1 MDTSPTPGT
10 FIVVGAP
17 LSTEDTTLEA
27 ALPTLLAALPAA
39 LAALLAAVPAALAAL
54 LAAVPAAL
62 AALLAA
68 LPAALAA
75 EEPMLDALEAMSLVA
90 SLAWEQLT
98 TNAVAMAMPLAAAA
112 VRANLVF
119 IILGSPVV
127 DSILMDSTL
136 LNSTECDT
144 PAARQSSK
152 WTIRPHGSLTVCF
165 P

>member
-1 MDTSPTPGT
+1 M
-10 FIVVGAP
+10 VVGAP

-27 ALPTLLAALPAA
+27 ALLALLAALPAA

-75 EEPMLDALEAMSLVA
+75 DEPMLDALETMSLVA

-98 TNAVAMAMPLAAAA
+98 TKAVAMAMPLAAAA
-112 VRANLVF
+112 ARANLVV
-119 IILGSPVV
+119 IILGSPLI
-127 DSILMDSTL
+127 D
-136 LNSTECDT
+136 STECDT
-144 PAARQSSK
+144 PVARQPSK
-152 WTIRPHGSLTVCF
+152 CTVRPYESLTRCF